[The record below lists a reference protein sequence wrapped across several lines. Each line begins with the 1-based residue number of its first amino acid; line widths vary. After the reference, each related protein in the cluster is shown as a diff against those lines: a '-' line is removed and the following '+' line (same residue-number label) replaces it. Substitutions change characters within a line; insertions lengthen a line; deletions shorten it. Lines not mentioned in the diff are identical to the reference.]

1 MMTMAFMISSILR
14 TSSVAIGLGVGALLA
29 GKTITQFLILTNV
42 DWGRYLIFANT
53 DLEVIKSG
61 TMIFPEQTVTFAI
74 GVIAV
79 YMIVFLL
86 TAYDGFVRRDVC

>member
-1 MMTMAFMISSILR
+1 
-14 TSSVAIGLGVGALLA
+14 
-29 GKTITQFLILTNV
+29 
-42 DWGRYLIFANT
+42 
-53 DLEVIKSG
+53 
-61 TMIFPEQTVTFAI
+61 MIFPEQTVTFAI